1 MYDVCG
7 DGEHPS
13 KCNARRMC
21 TMRVNL
27 RRTHTGADP
36 TSPYA
41 KRQARH
47 EHAARDAIRLI
58 TQFVPYRRNAT
69 DLGLLRYATSPN
81 PLTTT
86 GPGLYTY
93 QASATAST
101 SLCVVLPL
109 IP

>member
-1 MYDVCG
+1 MDYAQAGGAQHTLLLAILRLLNEYAYCVGLRNVYDFCG

-13 KCNARRMC
+13 KCNARRMR

-41 KRQARH
+41 KRQTRH

-58 TQFVPYRRNAT
+58 TQFVPYRRN
-69 DLGLLRYATSPN
+69 GGYGR
-81 PLTTT
+81 
-86 GPGLYTY
+86 
-93 QASATAST
+93 
-101 SLCVVLPL
+101 
-109 IP
+109 IH